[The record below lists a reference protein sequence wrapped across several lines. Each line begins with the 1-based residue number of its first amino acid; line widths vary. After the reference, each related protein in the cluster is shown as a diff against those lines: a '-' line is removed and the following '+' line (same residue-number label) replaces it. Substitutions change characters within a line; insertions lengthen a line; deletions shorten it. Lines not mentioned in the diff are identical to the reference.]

1 MTLGMFNVVPCL
13 IVLFVFI
20 VLFFGIVILLKKVA
34 YLSTKEAILVTTVFF
49 VIAIGCGIIYA
60 SFITIH

>member
-13 IVLFVFI
+13 IVLFVVI
-20 VLFFGIVILLKKVA
+20 VLFFGMIIFFKKVG
-34 YLSTKEAILVTTVFF
+34 YFSTKEAIIATTVFF
-49 VIAIGCGIIYA
+49 VLAIGCGIIYT